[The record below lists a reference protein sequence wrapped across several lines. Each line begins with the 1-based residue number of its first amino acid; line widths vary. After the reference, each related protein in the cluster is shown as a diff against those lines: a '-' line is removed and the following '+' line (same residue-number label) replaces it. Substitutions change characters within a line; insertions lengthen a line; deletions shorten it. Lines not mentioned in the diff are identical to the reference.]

1 MAVAVDQLT
10 TEVIPEPEPSSANGS
25 PDKDQTWEI
34 VMRARE
40 AHARL
45 LRDRSRTAAEAFDD

>member
-10 TEVIPEPEPSSANGS
+10 TEVIPEPEPSSASGS
-25 PDKDQTWEI
+25 PDQTWDI